1 MAKYLYTHGK
11 RKGKVYQEFY
21 YTLNGQQIVNKKTF
35 YCPVNTKWLSRVEF
49 REYILQVIRDYYPN
63 YLVVDELPEQL
74 EPHIIY
80 FLKHVNEDESVYYD
94 VYVYFNEEQKQIVFK
109 GVDPSIINEITQ
121 VINDIKTKSL
131 KNVYNTT
138 LSANKLVATDSE
150 GCLSVTTIHPDNA
163 KLVIDKVPTYALKY
177 VYNKTVTG
185 RRVMVS
191 DTNGYIQTSSINVS
205 TAQNVID
212 GVDGYSLKN
221 IYYAILDADRVIV
234 SDGDGYLKASGTTYN
249 TLDVTLS
256 GIRTKALA
264 NVYNSY
270 LSANKNVITDGN
282 GRLSYANMPHLYMHY
297 IHYDRGGTGEVSFVI
312 YNNSSTSLTTVDIYS
327 FLDNISCNTNW
338 KLFPAA
344 GACPN
349 GYMITGIYA
358 STNSSGSFIDRGF
371 TTVAYNGTT
380 MYEHFYTNYNNG
392 ITQRVVT
399 IF

>member
-21 YTLNGQQIVNKKTF
+21 YTLNGEQIVQKKTF
-35 YCPVNTKWLSRVEF
+35 YCPVNTKWLSKVEF

-74 EPHIIY
+74 ESHIIY

-121 VINDIKTKSL
+121 VINDITTKSL

-138 LSANKLVATDSE
+138 LNANRLVTTDSE
-150 GCLSVTTIHPDNA
+150 GC
-163 KLVIDKVPTYALKY
+163 
-177 VYNKTVTG
+177 
-185 RRVMVS
+185 
-191 DTNGYIQTSSINVS
+191 
-205 TAQNVID
+205 
-212 GVDGYSLKN
+212 
-221 IYYAILDADRVIV
+221 
-234 SDGDGYLKASGTTYN
+234 LKASGTTYN

-282 GRLSYANMPHLYMHY
+282 GRLSYADMPHLYMHY

-312 YNNSSTSLTTVDIYS
+312 YNKFSSSLTTVDIYS
-327 FLDNISCNTNW
+327 FLDNISCNANW

-344 GACPN
+344 GVCPN

-358 STNSSGSFIDRGF
+358 SANSSGGFIDRGF

-380 MYEHFYTNYNNG
+380 MYENFYTNYNNG